1 MNTIYTGL
9 ELRSI
14 QRLLW
19 TRKGSGLGSWMV
31 SLVGGWVCCC
41 FFLLR
46 IWKIIQSENH
56 TLRGK
61 SIKKNKKGGSGF
73 SYGVQLATFSI
84 YHRWRLPST
93 QSTYFARGQV
103 SEVSTPTLPF
113 GPKRGLL
120 QRLLSAELLLPRLST
135 SLSLRVRKHNFYQT
149 VAKRWGLCECDAGKK
164 KEWGLCKELREV
176 VGHIGPHRPQRPTSS
191 GGTQVCFEHKT
202 IYLKSLD

>member
-1 MNTIYTGL
+1 MNGFI
-9 ELRSI
+9 
-14 QRLLW
+14 
-19 TRKGSGLGSWMV
+19 
-31 SLVGGWVCCC
+31 GGWVVVLL

-61 SIKKNKKGGSGF
+61 SIKKNTKGGSGF

-84 YHRWRLPST
+84 FHRWRLPST
-93 QSTYFARGQV
+93 SIPSTYFARGQV

-120 QRLLSAELLLPRLST
+120 RCLLSAELLLPRLST
-135 SLSLRVRKHNFYQT
+135 SLSLRVRKHKFYQT

-176 VGHIGPHRPQRPTSS
+176 VGHIGPHRPQRPTSR

>member
-1 MNTIYTGL
+1 MNGFI
-9 ELRSI
+9 
-14 QRLLW
+14 
-19 TRKGSGLGSWMV
+19 
-31 SLVGGWVCCC
+31 GGWVGV
-41 FFLLR
+41 FFLIKNMENYT
-46 IWKIIQSENH
+46 IWKSYFEGEKASTRI
-56 TLRGK
+56 
-61 SIKKNKKGGSGF
+61 KKGGSGF

-120 QRLLSAELLLPRLST
+120 RRLLSAELVLPRLST

-176 VGHIGPHRPQRPTSS
+176 VGHIGPHQPQRPTSS
-191 GGTQVCFEHKT
+191 GGTQVCFEHKK

>member
-1 MNTIYTGL
+1 MNGFI
-9 ELRSI
+9 
-14 QRLLW
+14 
-19 TRKGSGLGSWMV
+19 
-31 SLVGGWVCCC
+31 GGWVGV
-41 FFLLR
+41 FFLIKNMENYT
-46 IWKIIQSENH
+46 IWKSYFEGEKASTRI
-56 TLRGK
+56 
-61 SIKKNKKGGSGF
+61 KKGGSGF

-120 QRLLSAELLLPRLST
+120 RRLLSAELVLPRLST

-176 VGHIGPHRPQRPTSS
+176 VVREVIGPHRPQRPTSS
-191 GGTQVCFEHKT
+191 GDTQVCFEHKT